1 MILIVPLF
9 LRIVA
14 GKYVNAMALWPFIL
28 VRNLET
34 KESEVTTHH
43 EKIHI
48 RQQLELFI
56 IPFYVLYIGFY
67 FYYRVKS
74 KTHMQAYLCIP
85 FEKEAYVSESDF
97 DYLKIRK
104 WWAWKRYISY

>member
-1 MILIVPLF
+1 MILIVPFF

-28 VRNLET
+28 VRNQET
-34 KESEVTTHH
+34 KESKVTIHH
-43 EKIHI
+43 EKIHF

-56 IPFYVLYIGFY
+56 IPFYVLYLGFY

-74 KTHMQAYLCIP
+74 QTHIQAYLSIP
-85 FEKEAYVSESDF
+85 FEKEAYANESDF
-97 DYLKIRK
+97 DYLKTRK
-104 WWAWKRYISY
+104 WWSWRRYISH

>member
-34 KESEVTTHH
+34 KESKVTIHH
-43 EKIHI
+43 EKIHF
-48 RQQLELFI
+48 RQQLEMLI
-56 IPFYVLYIGFY
+56 IPFYFVYLIYYIY
-67 FYYRVKS
+67 FRVKGS
-74 KTHMQAYLCIP
+74 SHFQAYLLIP

-97 DYLKIRK
+97 NYLKTRK
-104 WWAWKRYISY
+104 WWAWRRYISY

>member
-48 RQQLELFI
+48 RQQLEMLI
-56 IPFYVLYIGFY
+56 IPFYFVYLIYYIY
-67 FYYRVKS
+67 FRVKGS
-74 KTHMQAYLCIP
+74 SHFQAYLLIP